1 MLGNCFCLEKPR
13 FGGVFLLGW
22 GPDGEGAFCRAEP
35 MLGCSPAMTLW
46 PILRRL
52 QPPKFA
58 PFDAT
63 GLSIVEQ

>member
-1 MLGNCFCLEKPR
+1 SVERNPASAGFF
-13 FGGVFLLGW
+13 FGLVE
-22 GPDGEGAFCRAEP
+22 GESAFCRAEP